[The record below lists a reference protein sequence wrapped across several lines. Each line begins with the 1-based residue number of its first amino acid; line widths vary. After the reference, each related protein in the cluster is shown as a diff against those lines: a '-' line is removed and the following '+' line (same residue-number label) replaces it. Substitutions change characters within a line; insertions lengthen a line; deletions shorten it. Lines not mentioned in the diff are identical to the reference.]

1 MPQIEHNNLGCEEFA
16 KSLFPN
22 FPEKPEDS
30 VLKKQAKSKHLIH
43 LKTFQMSFRVAADY
57 YDAAKSHLENFRH
70 NRHPGDPIKQFKDV
84 VDFFSVKAGTTLNVR
99 DFMNAARERDP
110 DGSTSISPEVVM
122 RILAIWLCIPGLG
135 SSTVIVMDPEEH
147 SKSTISTAT
156 GLISAPTVSSADIP
170 LGDLIAR
177 CLPHCVN
184 FDGPGHLATNRKHLF
199 TKSFNGEGL
208 RNVAGL
214 EFEWTRDITE
224 HLQLEDRTRTV
235 KLFKTAGFCYY
246 ANYCT
251 ALSPCDEVTRYPAG
265 SKFPDFTQEV
275 SRTFE
280 LLFGSTPG
288 SRKVLYDDLIKNDPT
303 LQNYIHGRPD
313 IGEVWTCDWKSSVKP
328 RHNYMCGEFP
338 YFGQRLMELEEILKE
353 AHPTS
358 LRQLFRDSR
367 NTLQYWTFI
376 TAIAVLVL
384 ALISMI
390 LQLFQ
395 AVAAYI
401 QISKM

>member
-1 MPQIEHNNLGCEEFA
+1 MPQTEHDNLGCEEFA
-16 KSLFPN
+16 RSLFPN
-22 FPEKPEDS
+22 FPEKPEDA
-30 VLKKQAKSKHLIH
+30 VLKKQAKCKHPMH
-43 LKTFQMSFRVAADY
+43 LKLFQMSVRDMAADY

-84 VDFFSVKAGTTLNVR
+84 VDFFSVRGGKTRTVR
-99 DFMNAARERDP
+99 DFVNAEQKRDP
-110 DGSTSISPEVVM
+110 DGSTSISPEAVM

-135 SSTVIVMDPEEH
+135 T
-147 SKSTISTAT
+147 STAVVIELREHAE
-156 GLISAPTVSSADIP
+156 GANPAAARVIPPATVPPADIP
-170 LGDLIAR
+170 LGTLIDR
-177 CLPHCVN
+177 CLPPRVDW
-184 FDGPGHLATNRKHLF
+184 DGPGHFATNRKHLF

-208 RNVAGL
+208 RKVAGL

-224 HLQLEDRTRTV
+224 HLQLENRTL
-235 KLFKTAGFCYY
+235 KLFKTAGFCYF

-251 ALSPCDEVTRYPAG
+251 ALSPPDEVTRYPAG

-280 LLFGSTPG
+280 LLFGSTPK
-288 SRKVLYDDLIKNDPT
+288 SRKVLYDDLIKHDPT

-313 IGEVWTCDWKSSVKP
+313 IGEIWTCDWKSSVKP
-328 RHNYMCGEFP
+328 RHNYMCEEFP
-338 YFGQRLMELEEILKE
+338 YFGQRLMDLEEILKE

-367 NTLQYWTFI
+367 NTLQYWTFL

-395 AVAAYI
+395 AIAAWV